1 MANHKGKIAA
11 AHLRFAV
18 YDNFAAEFFDDAVH
32 EFGADFF
39 VSHFAATEDDHNLD
53 TIAVVEQLED
63 FAAFNIEVIFPNFQ
77 TKSDLFELG
86 ALGFFLSAG
95 LLLHLLILVFAPV
108 DDFDN
113 WRIGVRGDF
122 H

>member
-1 MANHKGKIAA
+1 MADHKGEIAA

-18 YDNFAAEFFDDAVH
+18 DNDSIAEFFDDAMH
-32 EFGADFF
+32 ELGADLF
-39 VSHFAATEDDHNLD
+39 VGHFAATEDDHNLD

-108 DDFDN
+108 DDFDD
-113 WRIGVRGDF
+113 RRVGVRGNL